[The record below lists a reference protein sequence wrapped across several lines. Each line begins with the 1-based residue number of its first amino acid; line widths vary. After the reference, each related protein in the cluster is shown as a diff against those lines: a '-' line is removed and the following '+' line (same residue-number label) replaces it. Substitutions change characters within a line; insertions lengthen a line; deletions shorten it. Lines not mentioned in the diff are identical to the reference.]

1 MNYLTLDKLSKYYGE
16 KLLFEDITISIN
28 EGQRVA
34 LVARNGT
41 GKSTLLKII
50 MGTEVPDS
58 GEVRINKNIVVGYLD
73 QNPYLNDETTVIET
87 VFYSDNPILKEIR
100 NYEYCLE
107 MHDRKSTAETQEAL
121 QSAMQK
127 LDQLDAWDYEVKIR
141 QILSQLEIRNFDQK
155 VRLLSGGQRK
165 RVAMAAIL
173 VQSPQLLILDEPT
186 NHLDLEMIE
195 WLESYIAKQNISLLV
210 VTHDRYFLD
219 RVTNEIIELDQGKL
233 HRYKGNYSYFL
244 EKKAEREF
252 IEGQELEKTR
262 KRYKKELEWIRRSP
276 QARGTKA
283 KARITSFH
291 ETKKKAF
298 VKRDDSEVRFRIQT
312 PRIGGKIIEMFNLYK
327 AYDDLKILDDFTYI
341 FKRYDRV
348 GVVGKNGV
356 GKTTFLEILTGQMKA
371 DRGNFVIGQTV
382 EFGYYT
388 QAGMQLK
395 EDKRVLEVVRD
406 IADGL
411 PLGGGKW
418 LSAEELLNNFLFP
431 YPMHRNYVSTLSGGE
446 KRRLYLLTILMS
458 NPNFLILDE
467 PTNDLD
473 IMTLNVLEEFLE
485 EFKGCLVIVSH
496 DRYFMDRLVDH
507 IFVLEGEGKTRDFP
521 GNYTDYRNWKLAQKR
536 EKQAEVKEA
545 KKTVTKAPREKK
557 KLSFNE
563 KREFEQL
570 EKDIELLEAEKKQLD
585 DQMAAGGPYEELQ
598 KLSERMGIV
607 MKELDEKGDRW
618 LELSEFA

>member
-1 MNYLTLDKLSKYYGE
+1 MNYITVDGVSKYYGE
-16 KLLFEDITISIN
+16 KLLFENITISIN
-28 EGQRVA
+28 EGQKVA

-50 MGTEVPDS
+50 MGTEPPDA
-58 GEVRINKNIVVGYLD
+58 GEVRINKNIVIGYLD
-73 QNPYLNDETTVIET
+73 QNPYLNDQTTVIET
-87 VFYSDNPILKEIR
+87 VFYSDNPVLQEIR
-100 NYEYCLE
+100 HYEYCLE
-107 MHDRKSTAETQEAL
+107 MHDRKGTAETQEAL
-121 QSAMQK
+121 QGAMQK
-127 LDQLDAWDYEVKIR
+127 LDQLHAWDYEVKIR
-141 QILSQLEIRNFDQK
+141 QILSQLEIRNLDQPVK
-155 VRLLSGGQRK
+155 LLSGGQRK
-165 RVAMAAIL
+165 RVAMASIL

-283 KARITSFH
+283 KSRISSF
-291 ETKKKAF
+291 EGIKEKAF
-298 VKRDDSEVRFRIQT
+298 KKRDDGELRFRIQT

-327 AYDDLKILDDFTYI
+327 SYGDLKILDDFTYI
-341 FKRYDRV
+341 FSRYDRV

-371 DRGNFVIGQTV
+371 DRGNFVVGQTV

-395 EDKRVLEVVRD
+395 EDKRVLEVIRD

-418 LSAEELLNNFLFP
+418 LTAEELLHNFLFP
-431 YPMHRNYVSTLSGGE
+431 YKTHRNYVSTLSGGE

-521 GNYTDYRNWKLAQKR
+521 GNYSDYRNWKLAQKR
-536 EKQAEVKEA
+536 EKQQVVKQA
-545 KKTVTKAPREKK
+545 KQTETKAPREKK

-570 EKDIELLEAEKKQLD
+570 EKDIELLEAEKAELD
-585 DQMAAGGPYEELQ
+585 QKMSEGGPYEELQ
-598 KLSERMGIV
+598 KMSERLGLV

-618 LELSEFA
+618 LELSEWV